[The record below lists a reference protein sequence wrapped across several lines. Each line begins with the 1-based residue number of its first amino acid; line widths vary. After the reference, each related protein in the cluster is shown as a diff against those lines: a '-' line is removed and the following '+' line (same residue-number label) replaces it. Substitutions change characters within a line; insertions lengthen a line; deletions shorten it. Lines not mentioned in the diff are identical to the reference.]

1 MRVNPSQKKIFEF
14 FEAVSPEKSG
24 KCIDCGK
31 KLGFF
36 SRNFLGKSYFCA
48 PCYEKRTDQ
57 VNQALSR
64 YSEKLVKALQ
74 DGQITEQ
81 EKAELDKLKADFG
94 LSDYAIKHA
103 STGAYQRLYQEIT
116 SDRLVT
122 EDELQQVNELLAKYE
137 IHVDEIKPTLNELGK
152 LRFMTMLEDG
162 VLPEVESSIFL
173 RKNETAHFQTQ
184 CELHEERTKKEYVG
198 GYSGFSFR
206 VAKGVSWRVGGFKGR
221 PVEKQ
226 VLTRIDSG
234 VLVVTNKRL
243 VFSGDRKSFSVPYRK
258 LIDLEVFKDA
268 IKLNREGKSRR
279 EYFMMDEP
287 AITAKVINLVVNQE
301 D

>member
-1 MRVNPSQKKIFEF
+1 MRVNPSQEKIFEF
-14 FEAVSPEKSG
+14 FEGPAPEKSHE
-24 KCIDCGK
+24 CLSCGK
-31 KLGFF
+31 QIGFF
-36 SRNFLGKSYFCA
+36 SRTFLKKPYFCG
-48 PCYEKRTDQ
+48 PCHKQKIVELNKAL
-57 VNQALSR
+57 NQ
-64 YSEKLVKALQ
+64 YSENLLKALQ

-81 EKAELDKLKADFG
+81 EKAELEKVKADFG

-137 IHVDEIKPTLNELGK
+137 IHVDKIRPSLNELGK
-152 LRFMTMLEDG
+152 LRFMTMLEEG

-226 VLTRIDSG
+226 VLTHIDSG
-234 VLVVTNKRL
+234 LLVVTNKRL

-258 LIDLEVFKDA
+258 LIDLEVFNDA